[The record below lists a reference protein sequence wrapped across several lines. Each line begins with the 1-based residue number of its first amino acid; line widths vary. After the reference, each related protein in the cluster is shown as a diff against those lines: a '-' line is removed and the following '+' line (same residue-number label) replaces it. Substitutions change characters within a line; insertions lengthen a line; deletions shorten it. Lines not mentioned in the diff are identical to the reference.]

1 VRMPTRKLR
10 TRAIAV
16 IAAVCACPLLA
27 APAGAAEKLRV
38 GVNLTTIETLP
49 IWLVEKEPAGAG
61 IAISGGNITSL
72 TAGAVDVATH
82 AETQAVRRSPA
93 NPEIRV
99 ILTVAEYAY
108 HVVTSRAAGIRTAA
122 DLRGRRIATAP
133 DTSAHFY
140 LVKTLQRAGLADEDV
155 TLVAMAPSDMPEALA
170 RGTIDAVSIWE
181 PAAEQSVQAL
191 GADAVI
197 LQEVDYRERFDL
209 NTTTA
214 ALVDPARRA
223 AIVDLLRAIIRTPR
237 IIRERPEEV
246 QPFIAAKLGV
256 PVGTVTAAWRWFRF
270 PASLPADL
278 ADVMTEQEPWLAKRQ
293 NRTLRP
299 RAAIAALIDDSAWRE
314 ALRDAPAPSGSSQ
327 R

>member
-1 VRMPTRKLR
+1 MSMSKRKLR
-10 TRAIAV
+10 AHAIAA
-16 IAAVCACPLLA
+16 IASVCAWPMLA
-27 APAGAAEKLRV
+27 APADAAEKLRV

-61 IAISGGNITSL
+61 IAISGGNIPSL
-72 TAGAVDVATH
+72 TAGAADVATH

-108 HVVTSRAAGIRTAA
+108 HIVTSRAAGIRAAA

-140 LVKTLQRAGLADEDV
+140 LVKTLQRAGLAEEDV
-155 TLVAMAPSDMPEALA
+155 TVVAMAPSDMPEALA
-170 RGTIDAVSIWE
+170 RGTVDAVSIWE
-181 PAAEQSVQAL
+181 PAAEQSIQAL

-197 LQEVDYRERFDL
+197 LQEADYRERFDL

-214 ALVDPARRA
+214 VLADPARRA
-223 AIVDLLRAIIRTPR
+223 AVVDLLRGILQTPR
-237 IIRERPEEV
+237 TIRERPEEV

-256 PVGTVTAAWRWFRF
+256 PAGTVTAAWRWFRF
-270 PASLPADL
+270 PASLPPDL
-278 ADVMTEQEPWLAKRQ
+278 ADVMAEQEPWLAKRQ
-293 NRTLRP
+293 NRIPRS
-299 RAAIAALIDDSAWRE
+299 RAAIAALIDDTVWRE
-314 ALRDAPAPSGSSQ
+314 ALREAPATSGSSQ